1 MVRPRHMRAAVVVTG
16 ALVLSTL
23 TGHTLPAPA
32 QAAGASPSYVP
43 APSWWGTNGRVS
55 DMLVAGNRVYVA
67 GGFDYVGPT
76 TGYGVGVDAVTGA
89 MRSSMPVVDG
99 PVDAST
105 PDGAGGW
112 YLTGQFRTVGG
123 YYRPGAAQ
131 VTATGVVTAWNPRP
145 EGRVLAVTTT
155 SSSVILGGE
164 LTALGPVAVTR
175 LGAVDRN
182 TGAPLSSW
190 TGSADAPVRAL
201 VRTDDG
207 VYAGGDFTSVNGGAR
222 AGLVRLDELTGA
234 VDPRFVGQVRG
245 SVRSLALSGSGAG
258 LYVGGDFATVFA
270 GATSLTRSRLAGFA
284 TSSGAPLVWAPAA
297 NGVVNALT
305 TDPVTG
311 TIYAGGLFSTVAGA
325 PRARLAG
332 LTSAG
337 TATTFNAGLSG
348 CHVRHSTGYAHS
360 NPPCTSEVAALA
372 SQGGVL
378 YVGGRFGRSGTATRH
393 DAAAYSMSTGALTG
407 WNPVPGDRVATVTPS
422 GGGTFL
428 GGDFTSVNGQVRK
441 GVAALNATTG
451 QLDPTFSA
459 DTDNEVLDLAISTDG
474 ARLYLAGSFLT
485 VKGLART
492 KLAAV
497 STATSVVDPLFKPVF
512 NDDVLSIGYAQG
524 WLFAAGQFTTVNG
537 GSQRHAVKLSGSTGG
552 VSPGFR
558 ADTVGPTGPLRAGG
572 MVQSLVVTPDASK
585 VFLAGP
591 FLTVNGTSVA
601 GGLAVVY
608 GSTGSLYPR
617 QLGGVRGCSKVGPW
631 MNRLY
636 LSPDAK
642 RLYGGDVC
650 PDYIYQWDAV
660 NLSSSTNP
668 TGLIWRTWCN
678 GGMQGAL
685 ETGGRFYYGT
695 HGNTCAAAPS
705 SSIRLV
711 RSRFAVFGAAN
722 GVLQDDNPTF
732 NSAMGIWAISQT
744 PSGLLLG
751 GDFTLVNGV
760 LRQGLAFIPSTG

>member
-89 MRSSMPVVDG
+89 MRPSMPVVDG
-99 PVDAST
+99 PVDASA

-164 LTALGPVAVTR
+164 LTALGPAAVTR
-175 LGAVDRN
+175 LGAVDRD
-182 TGAPLSSW
+182 TGAPLPSW
-190 TGSADAPVRAL
+190 TASADAPVRAL

-284 TSSGAPLVWAPAA
+284 TSSGAPLAWAPAA
-297 NGVVNALT
+297 DGVVNALT

-325 PRARLAG
+325 PRVRLAG

-337 TATTFNAGLSG
+337 TATTFNAALSG

-360 NPPCTSEVAALA
+360 NPPCTAEVAALA

-378 YVGGRFGRSGTATRH
+378 YVGGRFGRSGTVTRH

-407 WNPVPGDRVATVTPS
+407 WNPAPGDRVATVTPS

-441 GVAALNATTG
+441 GVAALDATTG

-474 ARLYLAGSFLT
+474 ARLYLAGSFRT

-524 WLFAAGQFTTVNG
+524 WLFAGGQFTTVNG
-537 GSQRHAVKLSGSTGG
+537 GSQRHAVKLSGTQE
-552 VSPGFR
+552 VSAPGS
-558 ADTVGPTGPLRAGG
+558 GPTRWGRPGPFAPAAWCRAWWSPRTPARSSWQDRSSPSTARAWRAG
-572 MVQSLVVTPDASK
+572 SRSSTAAPDPSTPVS
-585 VFLAGP
+585 
-591 FLTVNGTSVA
+591 SE
-601 GGLAVVY
+601 
-608 GSTGSLYPR
+608 GSEGAPR
-617 QLGGVRGCSKVGPW
+617 WVRG
-631 MNRLY
+631 
-636 LSPDAK
+636 
-642 RLYGGDVC
+642 
-650 PDYIYQWDAV
+650 
-660 NLSSSTNP
+660 
-668 TGLIWRTWCN
+668 
-678 GGMQGAL
+678 
-685 ETGGRFYYGT
+685 
-695 HGNTCAAAPS
+695 
-705 SSIRLV
+705 
-711 RSRFAVFGAAN
+711 
-722 GVLQDDNPTF
+722 
-732 NSAMGIWAISQT
+732 
-744 PSGLLLG
+744 
-751 GDFTLVNGV
+751 
-760 LRQGLAFIPSTG
+760 